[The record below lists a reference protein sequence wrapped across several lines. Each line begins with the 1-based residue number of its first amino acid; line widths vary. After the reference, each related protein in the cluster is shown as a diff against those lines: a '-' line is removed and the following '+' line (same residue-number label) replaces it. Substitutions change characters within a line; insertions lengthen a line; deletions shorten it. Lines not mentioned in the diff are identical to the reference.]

1 MYIKTNEDGSIQAIV
16 HSSDDIEDMS
26 EFELMVSVPEDVMS
40 NPAGYLYIDGVFS
53 EKPPE
58 VEGEE

>member
-1 MYIKTNEDGSIQAIV
+1 MYIKINEDGSIQAIV

-26 EFELMVSVPEDVMS
+26 EFELTVSVPEDVMS
-40 NPAGYLYIDGVFS
+40 NPSGYLCIDGVFS

-58 VEGEE
+58 V